1 MLSRNLQLSSHSLLR
16 CRRGD
21 VERWRRYFHE
31 RVGYVQGDAAIR
43 HADGS
48 YSFHGRSDEVI
59 NVGGNRIGTA
69 EIESAILLDCARE
82 GSPVANCAV
91 VGMPHSV
98 LGMAPCAFV
107 VARSGVPALTAA
119 DEGRLRS
126 LVLTHVGS
134 SAVPV
139 KFVHAAE
146 LPETYSG
153 KYMRKLLR
161 ALLTEDAGRMH
172 AQRIVLPRQ
181 LMLVQECEFWL
192 ALCSQAR

>member
-1 MLSRNLQLSSHSLLR
+1 
-16 CRRGD
+16 
-21 VERWRRYFHE
+21 
-31 RVGYVQGDAAIR
+31 VQGDAAIR

-69 EIESAILLDCARE
+69 EIESAILLDCVRE

-91 VGMPHSV
+91 VGMQHTV

-107 VARSGVPALTAA
+107 VARSGVSFTVA

-126 LVLTHVGS
+126 LVLAHVGS

-139 KFVHAAE
+139 KFVLAAE

-153 KYMRKLLR
+153 KYMRGLLR
-161 ALLTEDAGRMH
+161 ALLTEGAGRWH
-172 AQRIVLPRQ
+172 N
-181 LMLVQECEFWL
+181 
-192 ALCSQAR
+192 